1 MAKGMDADEV
11 GMRHGRYGEPLGI
24 VTVTPTKPAPRWVL
38 RLRALVRR
46 RATTPKH
53 GRSRQNSS

>member
-1 MAKGMDADEV
+1 MAKDMNADEV

-24 VTVTPTKPAPRWVL
+24 LTVAPPRPTPRWLL

-46 RATTPKH
+46 REHSEARP
-53 GRSRQNSS
+53 Q